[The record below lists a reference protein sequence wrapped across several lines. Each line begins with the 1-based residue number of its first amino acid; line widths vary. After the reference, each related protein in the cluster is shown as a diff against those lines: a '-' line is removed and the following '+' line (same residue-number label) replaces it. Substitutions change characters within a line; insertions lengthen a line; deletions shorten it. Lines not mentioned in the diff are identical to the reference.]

1 MNLSMSENS
10 RYDILL
16 NLTKNE
22 VFQYANN
29 RKTLAFWGPLISM
42 TAEKKIPKKIQ
53 KKNNKKSE
61 KSFQSGPNLMSFAF
75 NRGVGSNFQFFFKI
89 SNFFHSSP

>member
-42 TAEKKIPKKIQ
+42 TAEKKIQKKIQ
-53 KKNNKKSE
+53 KKIKK
-61 KSFQSGPNLMSFAF
+61 K
-75 NRGVGSNFQFFFKI
+75 
-89 SNFFHSSP
+89 

>member
-42 TAEKKIPKKIQ
+42 TAEKKNPKKNK
-53 KKNNKKSE
+53 KKNKK
-61 KSFQSGPNLMSFAF
+61 K
-75 NRGVGSNFQFFFKI
+75 
-89 SNFFHSSP
+89 

>member
-42 TAEKKIPKKIQ
+42 TAEKKNPKKNL
-53 KKNNKKSE
+53 KKKLKKIT
-61 KSFQSGPNLMSFAF
+61 KNGKNHFK
-75 NRGVGSNFQFFFKI
+75 VGQI
-89 SNFFHSSP
+89 